1 MKGNISRS
9 TIFRDKMR
17 RETEKKR
24 EEFEKKV
31 ESEMAKC
38 EKPQKEDE
46 NEL

>member
-1 MKGNISRS
+1 MKENISRS
-9 TIFRDKMR
+9 SIFRDYMR
-17 RETEKKR
+17 RKAEKR
-24 EEFEKKV
+24 QEEFEKKV